1 MGAHKDIKTLAQAE
15 VMPLNTYIYLGT
27 STRESRRRLLN
38 IGCAMGAQHIRK
50 MTMGEHIAAL
60 ANRGDARAIQYCE
73 ANPDIWQRVK

>member
-1 MGAHKDIKTLAQAE
+1 MGAYKDIKTLAQAE

-73 ANPDIWQRVK
+73 VNPDIWQRVK